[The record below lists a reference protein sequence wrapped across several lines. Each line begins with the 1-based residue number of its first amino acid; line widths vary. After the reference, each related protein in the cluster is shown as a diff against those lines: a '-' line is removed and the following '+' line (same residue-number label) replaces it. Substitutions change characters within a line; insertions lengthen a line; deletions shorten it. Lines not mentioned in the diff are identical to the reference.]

1 MIILGLNLGHDSSA
15 TILVNNKVKA
25 SCEQE
30 RYNKIKHT
38 NDFPVEAIRDCLKI
52 SKINFKDIDIISV
65 GFLPIKYIKEL
76 YLKTAVE
83 DENRIKFLID
93 DIERIK
99 KVYNIEN
106 LIRSK
111 LRFKKKN

>member
-1 MIILGLNLGHDSSA
+1 MIILGLNLGHDASA
-15 TILVNNKVKA
+15 TILVNNKVKS

-111 LRFKKKN
+111 LRFKKN